1 MKHTLMLL
9 MVVLAIGL
17 SISGG
22 PVVWAVLVMLSPLA
36 IFLWLGRTAHDSAV
50 HARPVV
56 APPPRRPTLH

>member
-9 MVVLAIGL
+9 VLVLAVGL

-36 IFLWLGRTAHDSAV
+36 IFLWLGRAAHNGAHPQAV
-50 HARPVV
+50 RPV
-56 APPPRRPTLH
+56 PPRRTPTP